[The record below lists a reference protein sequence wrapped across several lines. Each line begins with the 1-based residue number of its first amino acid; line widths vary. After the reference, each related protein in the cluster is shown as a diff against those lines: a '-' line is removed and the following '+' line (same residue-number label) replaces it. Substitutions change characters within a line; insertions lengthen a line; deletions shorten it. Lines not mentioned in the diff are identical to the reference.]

1 MYPHP
6 QDYEERINSSTEAE
20 RAAKEVATREAA
32 TEADKAKAAEAAAR
46 AAKAASWDPE
56 ETRLLEKALVKFPVV
71 RPPRSYGWIGLRERA
86 LPPSPRY
93 DGGFMPESPVYA
105 T

>member
-1 MYPHP
+1 MYPHS

-32 TEADKAKAAEAAAR
+32 AEADKAKAAEAAAR
-46 AAKAASWDPE
+46 AAKAASWDSE

-71 RPPRSYGWIGLRERA
+71 RPVFSRVTGKPFKQSAELTGEPIKMKA
-86 LPPSPRY
+86 
-93 DGGFMPESPVYA
+93 
-105 T
+105 